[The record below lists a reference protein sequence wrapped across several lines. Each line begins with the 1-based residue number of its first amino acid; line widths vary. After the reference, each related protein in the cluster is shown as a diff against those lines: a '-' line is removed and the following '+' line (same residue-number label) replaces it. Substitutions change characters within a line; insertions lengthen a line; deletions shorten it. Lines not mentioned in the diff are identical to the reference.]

1 MKCPVC
7 ESLHREH
14 NQLCEE
20 EARLTLAER
29 TAKSGASAADA
40 APPAQLREKILSA
53 RKRQSRVASDLRDH
67 KAMAHSA

>member
-29 TAKSGASAADA
+29 TGKPVLSSADPAHS
-40 APPAQLREKILSA
+40 APLRERILSA
-53 RKRQSRVASDLRDH
+53 RKRQSRVASDLRNH
-67 KAMAHSA
+67 KALAHSA

>member
-29 TAKSGASAADA
+29 TGKPAASDSGRSA
-40 APPAQLREKILSA
+40 PLRERILSA
-53 RKRQSRVASDLRDH
+53 RKRQSRVASDLQNH

>member
-29 TAKSGASAADA
+29 TAKSVAAEPAPSA
-40 APPAQLREKILSA
+40 PLRDRILSA
-53 RKRQSRVASDLRDH
+53 RKRQSRVASDLRNH
-67 KAMAHSA
+67 KALAHSA